1 MFGGATLMTKSEDP
15 VRRGRNRMDRVDRGE
30 VARRVAGRTSLSQL
44 ASLLAVDVVFEVV
57 GEALAQREDVTIVG
71 FGRFTTKRRMAR
83 SGRNPRTGEALE
95 IPEATVP
102 VFKAS
107 KILRNAVDRD

>member
-1 MFGGATLMTKSEDP
+1 MYRRRSGGASGFQ
-15 VRRGRNRMDRVDRGE
+15 VRLSSGWE
-30 VARRVAGRTSLSQL
+30 V
-44 ASLLAVDVVFEVV
+44 
-57 GEALAQREDVTIVG
+57 LAQGEDVTIVG

-83 SGRNPRTGEALE
+83 SRRNPRTGEALE

-107 KILRNAVDRD
+107 KILRNAVNRD

>member
-1 MFGGATLMTKSEDP
+1 
-15 VRRGRNRMDRVDRGE
+15 
-30 VARRVAGRTSLSQL
+30 L
-44 ASLLAVDVVFEVV
+44 ASLLLVDVVFEMV
-57 GEALAQREDVTIVG
+57 GEALAQGEDVTIVG

-107 KILRNAVDRD
+107 KILRNAVNRD

>member
-1 MFGGATLMTKSEDP
+1 
-15 VRRGRNRMDRVDRGE
+15 
-30 VARRVAGRTSLSQL
+30 
-44 ASLLAVDVVFEVV
+44 
-57 GEALAQREDVTIVG
+57 VTIVG

-83 SGRNPRTGEALE
+83 SGRNPRTDEALE
-95 IPEATVP
+95 IPEAMVP

>member
-1 MFGGATLMTKSEDP
+1 M
-15 VRRGRNRMDRVDRGE
+15 DRGE
-30 VARRVAGRTSLSQL
+30 VASRVANRTSLSHL
-44 ASLLAVDVVFEVV
+44 ASLLAVDAVFEVV
-57 GEALAQREDVTIVG
+57 GEALAQGEDVTIVG

-102 VFKAS
+102 AFKAS
-107 KILRNAVDRD
+107 KILRTAVNRERARRTA